1 MMNGFRYKDSDTAI
15 HRLNPFCKLLWMAN
29 ILIFAL
35 VFNHPVYL
43 VGLFLATLPLVAA
56 AKLGKEWLS
65 VMKFVLYLGVVIVL
79 INMLVSYHG
88 AHILLEAPFRLP
100 VVGVP
105 TLTLEA
111 AFFGVVMTL
120 RLALIISAFAVITL
134 TVHPDDLLLAMIKLK
149 LPYKSVLVTSLSTR
163 FIPALVEDAR
173 CLSDVQRAR
182 GLELDKGSLV
192 QKIRSRMA
200 IVIPLLSN
208 SLDRTVQLS
217 EAMES
222 RAFGSG
228 GKRTF
233 YKPIRFAG
241 RDALALTAGSLAA
254 ALGIFMR
261 LRGYGDYQY
270 YPTLGGIGA
279 GALEWSVLGLLV
291 LLLLSGVF
299 VAAGRRETGLD

>member
-1 MMNGFRYKDSDTAI
+1 MTGFRYKDSDTAI
-15 HRLNPFCKLLWMAN
+15 HRLNPFCKLLWLVN
-29 ILIFAL
+29 ILVFAL
-35 VFNHPVYL
+35 IFDNPVYL
-43 VGLFLATLPLVAA
+43 VALFLATLPLVAA
-56 AKLGKEWLS
+56 AGIVKEWLS
-65 VMKFVLYLGVVIVL
+65 VMKFTLYLGIAIVL

-88 AHILLEAPFRLP
+88 AHILFEAPFRLP

-111 AFFGVVMTL
+111 AFFGVAMSL
-120 RLALIISAFAVITL
+120 RLLAIISAFAVLTL
-134 TVHPDDLLLAMIKLK
+134 TVHPDDLLVAMIKMK

-163 FIPALVEDAR
+163 FIPALVEDAQ
-173 CLSDVQRAR
+173 CLSDVQRSR
-182 GLELDKGSLV
+182 GLELDRGSLV

-241 RDALALTAGSLAA
+241 RDALALTLGFLAA

-261 LRGYGDYQY
+261 LWGYGDYQY
-270 YPTLGGIGA
+270 YPALGGIGA
-279 GALEWSVLGLLV
+279 GALEWSMLGLLV

-299 VAAGRRETGLD
+299 LAAGRREAGLD

>member
-1 MMNGFRYKDSDTAI
+1 MTGFRYKDSDTAI

-35 VFNHPVYL
+35 VFNNPVYL
-43 VGLFLATLPLVAA
+43 LALFLATLPLVAA
-56 AKLGKEWLS
+56 ARLGKEWLS
-65 VMKFVLYLGVVIVL
+65 VMKFTLYLGIAIVL

-100 VVGVP
+100 GVGVP

-111 AFFGVVMTL
+111 AFFGVAMSL
-120 RLALIISAFAVITL
+120 RLALIISAFAVLTF
-134 TVHPDDLLLAMIKLK
+134 TVHPDDLLLAMIKMK

-163 FIPALVEDAR
+163 FIPTLVEDAQ
-173 CLSDVQRAR
+173 CLSDVQRSR
-182 GLELDKGSLV
+182 GLELDRGSLG

-233 YKPIRFAG
+233 YKPIRFAA
-241 RDALALTAGSLAA
+241 RDALALTVGFLAA

-279 GALEWSVLGLLV
+279 GALEWSMLGLLV
-291 LLLLSGVF
+291 LFLLSGVF
-299 VAAGRRETGLD
+299 LAVGRRGVGLD

>member
-1 MMNGFRYKDSDTAI
+1 MTGFRYKDSDTAI

-35 VFNHPVYL
+35 IFDNPVYL
-43 VGLFLATLPLVAA
+43 VALFLATLPVVAA
-56 AKLGKEWLS
+56 ARIWKEWLS
-65 VMKFVLYLGVVIVL
+65 VMKFTLYLGIAIVI

-88 AHILLEAPFRLP
+88 AHILFEAPFRLP

-111 AFFGVVMTL
+111 AFFGVVMSL
-120 RLALIISAFAVITL
+120 RLALIISAFALLTL
-134 TVHPDDLLLAMIKLK
+134 TVHPDDLLLAMIKMK

-163 FIPALVEDAR
+163 FIPALVEDAQ
-173 CLSDVQRAR
+173 CLSDVQRSR
-182 GLELDKGSLV
+182 GLELDKGNLV

-208 SLDRTVQLS
+208 SLDRTVQVA
-217 EAMES
+217 EAMEA

-233 YKPIRFAG
+233 YKPIRFTG
-241 RDALALTAGSLAA
+241 RDALALTLGSLAA
-254 ALGIFMR
+254 ALGISMR
-261 LRGYGDYQY
+261 LGGYGDYQY
-270 YPTLGGIGA
+270 YPTLGGIG
-279 GALEWSVLGLLV
+279 GSALEWSVLGLLV

-299 VAAGRRETGLD
+299 VAAGGREAGLD